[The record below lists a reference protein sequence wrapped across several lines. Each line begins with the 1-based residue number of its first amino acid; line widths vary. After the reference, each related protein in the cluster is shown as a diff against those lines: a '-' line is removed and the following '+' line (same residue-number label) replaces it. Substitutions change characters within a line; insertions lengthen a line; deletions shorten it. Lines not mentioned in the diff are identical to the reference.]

1 MKPSVTP
8 LRYPGGKTWLLDYVK
23 EFLKFHR
30 LEPIALVEPY
40 AGSASISIGL
50 LRVGLVQEAFISEK
64 DPLIVA
70 FWNAVLENNDELI
83 EYVSTL
89 EISMDTWFSSK
100 KYLSYDSA
108 EKYSTIE
115 LAGAFLFFNR
125 TNYSGIIK
133 GGPLGGKR
141 QESSYKL
148 DCRFNR
154 KRIMEKIRN
163 LQGLEGR
170 LHVSESD
177 GIDFMEKMAMNGP
190 EEMIFY
196 IDPPYYGAGK
206 NLYRYYFTDKEHEE
220 LSAFLTTLELP
231 WLLSYDDAEFIKALY
246 KKKTKFPVY
255 TDYQSGYL
263 KKDVKELLISNYII
277 PPIAPKTLI
286 ESQPQSLSQTCKEGG
301 NLERRNSKNSRIGVF

>member
-8 LRYPGGKTWLLDYVK
+8 LRYPGGKTWLLGYVK
-23 EFLKFHR
+23 EFLEFHK
-30 LEPIALVEPY
+30 LEPRVVVEPY
-40 AGSASISIGL
+40 AGSASISVGL
-50 LRVGLVQEAFISEK
+50 LRVGLVHEAYISEK

-70 FWNAVLENNDELI
+70 FWNAVLENNDELV

-89 EISMDTWFSSK
+89 EISMDMWFSSR

-108 EKYSTIE
+108 EKYGTIE

-133 GGPLGGKR
+133 GGPLGGKK
-141 QESSYKL
+141 QESPYKL

-154 KRIMEKIRN
+154 KRIIERIRN
-163 LQGLEGR
+163 LQSLEGR
-170 LHVSESD
+170 LHVSERD
-177 GIDFMEKMAMNGP
+177 GIDFMKKMTLTGS

-196 IDPPYYGAGK
+196 IDPPYYEAGR

-231 WLLSYDDAEFIKALY
+231 WLLSYDDAEFIRALY
-246 KKKTKFPVY
+246 KKKTKIPVY

-263 KKDVKELLISNYII
+263 KKDVRELLISNYII
-277 PPIAPKTLI
+277 PPIAPKTSI
-286 ESQPQSLSQTCKEGG
+286 KSQLQSLRQTGS
-301 NLERRNSKNSRIGVF
+301 ERGNSREEIAKIQG